1 MVLCHTEFQG
11 ALKELRQVRNL
22 SLTQCRWLLARVC
35 LDTSNQVD
43 DIRPFDSSGV
53 QLALRWLQ
61 NIKVISRWLQNIKV
75 MLRWLQ
81 NIKVFVCIFG
91 GVGSKT
97 SLQRVFPSECQS
109 ASCWF
114 AASTFLSKAQ
124 TDSHFRKT
132 TSACI
137 LLPKNSFVCS
147 RWIFFIPLILTS
159 SDLVHSTLHRIQWS
173 IRISHRTMT
182 LNQNGKRGLE
192 PSPSSSMLNLAAL
205 ASDSSAQSRKK
216 VPTEDSGL
224 DSEFFLVSPL
234 EAGFAPRSTTRISS
248 TNLSSSSVEYIGAPP
263 SRRRMIQPS
272 RSAVQQA
279 ESQPTTS
286 PSENDL
292 EDDELADL
300 FVRSTWPS
308 ARLQPRRS
316 NQQSYQDFLQERHDA
331 SSLSEMFSL
340 APSPALTLP

>member
-1 MVLCHTEFQG
+1 
-11 ALKELRQVRNL
+11 
-22 SLTQCRWLLARVC
+22 
-35 LDTSNQVD
+35 
-43 DIRPFDSSGV
+43 
-53 QLALRWLQ
+53 
-61 NIKVISRWLQNIKV
+61 
-75 MLRWLQ
+75 
-81 NIKVFVCIFG
+81 
-91 GVGSKT
+91 
-97 SLQRVFPSECQS
+97 
-109 ASCWF
+109 
-114 AASTFLSKAQ
+114 
-124 TDSHFRKT
+124 
-132 TSACI
+132 
-137 LLPKNSFVCS
+137 
-147 RWIFFIPLILTS
+147 
-159 SDLVHSTLHRIQWS
+159 
-173 IRISHRTMT
+173 MT